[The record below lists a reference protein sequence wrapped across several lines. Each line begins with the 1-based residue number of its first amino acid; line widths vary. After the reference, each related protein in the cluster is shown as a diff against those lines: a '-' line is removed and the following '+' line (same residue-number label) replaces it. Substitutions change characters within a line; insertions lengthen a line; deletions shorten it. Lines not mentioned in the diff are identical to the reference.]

1 MNAAEFLYAQP
12 LAIQGF
18 IHGVFQTKADY
29 PDVDEKAVIKRC
41 LGLQYTDDSTPGES
55 GHRGRDR
62 SFRLSANRRHH

>member
-41 LGLQYTDDSTPGES
+41 SAFNTPTTAPP
-55 GHRGRDR
+55 GRADIADEIDH
-62 SFRLSANRRHH
+62 FG

>member
-1 MNAAEFLYAQP
+1 VASTQTEFAMNAAEFLYAQP

-41 LGLQYTDDSTPGES
+41 LGLQ
-55 GHRGRDR
+55 
-62 SFRLSANRRHH
+62 